1 MELTDIITMIIH
13 IGFLTFLGINDIR
26 KNQVSLISLII
37 YFSGAFAWSI
47 AAYGFDPERII
58 IGAMPAVILF
68 AIKKLTGLGIGAGD
82 IAVFGIAGVTI
93 GFEKSVTA
101 MFIASVVCALYCLI
115 RMLMKKA
122 DRKTRFAFIPF
133 MGIGVTVA
141 GLLG

>member
-68 AIKKLTGLGIGAGD
+68 AIKKLTGLGIG
-82 IAVFGIAGVTI
+82 VYF
-93 GFEKSVTA
+93 FH
-101 MFIASVVCALYCLI
+101 
-115 RMLMKKA
+115 
-122 DRKTRFAFIPF
+122 
-133 MGIGVTVA
+133 
-141 GLLG
+141 GLPPI